1 MLSWTPSSISLFSIS
16 KLTISTTHSN
26 QSIQFQFV
34 TPRIFL
40 CKNFS
45 LAPAVSHSGNTSI
58 SNDSQPSVILDSL
71 RVLEWDQLC
80 DTVASFA
87 GTSLGKQA
95 TKAQLWNLNK
105 MFDESV
111 KLLEETD
118 AAVEMH
124 KYGAM
129 MDFSGI
135 DISLVKTGI
144 QCAGSGFP
152 VSGDEAMALVS
163 LLQFAEALQLNVKA
177 ATKKDSEWYQRFM
190 PLSGMIM
197 ELVVSQSLIKFIQ
210 QLIDEDGS
218 VKDSASS
225 TLRQARGQV
234 RFLERKLYQL
244 LESMI
249 RNEAKETSILVIPYS
264 SGSGGGSIFEPLSA
278 VPLNDELQRAM
289 ASVAKAESEVLLKI
303 TNKVQMDIND
313 IEHVLNVMIQM
324 DMINARARYSL
335 LFDGSRPELYLPQDK
350 DSSLT
355 ADALPDNKTLM
366 TSKHTQGKWTL
377 YLPKAYHPLLL
388 QQHRHDLRKAMKDVS
403 NANAELRRR
412 KQQGGNVS
420 WKEEI
425 SSKISSLQ
433 TQVAKLKQTPP
444 VPFDIFIA
452 WNTKVVVITGPNTG
466 GKTICLKTVGL
477 AAMMAKSGIY
487 VLSSEP
493 VKIPWFDSVFADIGD
508 EQSLSQSLSTF
519 TGHLKQ
525 ISEIKSHS
533 SNLSLVLLDEVWLSN
548 EGLDSFGAIE
558 YVWLM
563 LFLIYPLMLNV
574 MNIIR
579 SLTQYSENRS
589 ASFCWN
595 KRMESVH
602 KRLLYQLLESMIRN
616 EAKETSILELSNIDG
631 RWCIKSGADIRPSF
645 EGLLLSSGS
654 GGGSI
659 FEPLSAVPLNDELQR
674 AMASVAKAESEVLL
688 KITNK
693 VQMDIN
699 DIEHVL
705 NVMIQM
711 DMINA
716 RARYSLLFDGSR
728 PELYLP
734 QDKDSSLTADA
745 LPDNKTLMTSKHTQG
760 KWTLYLPK
768 AYHPLLLQQH
778 RHDLRKAMKDV
789 SNANAELRRRKQ
801 QGGNVSW
808 KEEISSKISCLQT
821 QVAKLKQTPPVPF
834 DIFIAWNTKVVVITG
849 PNTGG
854 KTICLKTVGL
864 AAMMAKSGLYV
875 LSSEPVKI
883 PWFDSVFADIGD
895 EQSLSQSLSTFSG
908 HLKQIS
914 EIKSHSS
921 NLSLVLL
928 DEVGAGTNPLEGA
941 ALGMSLLES
950 FAETGA
956 LLTIASTHHGEL
968 KTLKY
973 SNVAFENACMEF
985 DEVNLKPTYR
995 ILWGIPGR
1003 SNAINIAERLGIPNE
1018 ILDNARE
1025 LYGAA
1030 SAEINEIIVD
1040 MERSKKN
1047 FHKKVHEA
1055 QHHLM
1060 LSKNL
1065 HHKLLVTRK
1074 KIVEHGIEE
1083 RYRMMQEVS
1092 DAAAVARSI
1101 LHKKLRIYR
1110 SFPNQPTEVMTA
1122 ENNRH
1127 NSTINDRSTS
1137 PEENEP
1143 PVAIGTAESLNNAT
1157 QSVAGSIL
1165 DVNCVHV
1172 SVLLINPH
1180 RSLSFHYFRLYPLQK
1195 RSEDHPLLVIW

>member
-234 RFLERKLYQL
+234 RFLERK
-244 LESMI
+244 
-249 RNEAKETSILVIPYS
+249 
-264 SGSGGGSIFEPLSA
+264 
-278 VPLNDELQRAM
+278 
-289 ASVAKAESEVLLKI
+289 
-303 TNKVQMDIND
+303 
-313 IEHVLNVMIQM
+313 
-324 DMINARARYSL
+324 
-335 LFDGSRPELYLPQDK
+335 
-350 DSSLT
+350 
-355 ADALPDNKTLM
+355 
-366 TSKHTQGKWTL
+366 
-377 YLPKAYHPLLL
+377 
-388 QQHRHDLRKAMKDVS
+388 
-403 NANAELRRR
+403 
-412 KQQGGNVS
+412 
-420 WKEEI
+420 
-425 SSKISSLQ
+425 
-433 TQVAKLKQTPP
+433 
-444 VPFDIFIA
+444 
-452 WNTKVVVITGPNTG
+452 
-466 GKTICLKTVGL
+466 
-477 AAMMAKSGIY
+477 
-487 VLSSEP
+487 
-493 VKIPWFDSVFADIGD
+493 
-508 EQSLSQSLSTF
+508 
-519 TGHLKQ
+519 
-525 ISEIKSHS
+525 
-533 SNLSLVLLDEVWLSN
+533 
-548 EGLDSFGAIE
+548 
-558 YVWLM
+558 
-563 LFLIYPLMLNV
+563 
-574 MNIIR
+574 
-579 SLTQYSENRS
+579 
-589 ASFCWN
+589 
-595 KRMESVH
+595 
-602 KRLLYQLLESMIRN
+602 LYQLLESMIRN

-1137 PEENEP
+1137 LEENEP

-1157 QSVAGSIL
+1157 QSVAEKERGPPTIGDMVNVPSLNKKATVLKVEPSRGEIVVMAGNMKL
-1165 DVNCVHV
+1165 KLKLSDVAT
-1172 SVLLINPH
+1172 
-1180 RSLSFHYFRLYPLQK
+1180 
-1195 RSEDHPLLVIW
+1195 